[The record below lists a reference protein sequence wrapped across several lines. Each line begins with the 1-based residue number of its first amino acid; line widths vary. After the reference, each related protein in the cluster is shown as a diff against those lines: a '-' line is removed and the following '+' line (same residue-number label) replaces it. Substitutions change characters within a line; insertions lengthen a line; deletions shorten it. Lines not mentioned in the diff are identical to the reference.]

1 MDLKDYV
8 KEVISQIS
16 EAVSEINNSA
26 DEQRELT
33 LKSPIVNPTFVE
45 LKEIKGQVLCVLEST
60 KSSMGTN
67 SPKAFCKITDVD
79 FDVTLSASSK
89 SEKGG
94 KIDIRVLGGGT
105 AKGDEASA
113 TNHVKFTLPVLF
125 PSIKQPHN

>member
-33 LKSPIVNPTFVE
+33 LKSPIVNPTFV
-45 LKEIKGQVLCVLEST
+45 EIKGQVLCVLEST

-89 SEKGG
+89 SEKSG

-105 AKGDEASA
+105 AKRDEASA